1 MNHGTPWRQAFRVAA
16 DMAATPPTRIALMSA
31 VGTMLAQPVVAQT
44 DIPPLLAAATNG
56 YAVRGIG
63 PWGVVGPGEELA
75 DGQAAPIRTGDP
87 VPPGAAA
94 VLPDSHAVGES
105 GPELVLVG
113 DPATGRPSSRPGMV
127 DPGSGMLD
135 RGVQA
140 RAGDVLAKPGT
151 VVTAGTVALAAA
163 AGMDELVITPPATVT
178 PVLMESDL
186 LESGPPRRGRN
197 RDVVAPLL
205 AAWLLGSGARSLP
218 EVPGSSDP
226 RALAAAIDAA
236 GSDLTVVT
244 ATAHPGIG
252 SAVTSALDLLGA
264 ETLIDRLAARPA
276 DAVLLAE
283 LRDGRRVLALPREP
297 AAAAVVMAL
306 LLTPMISAL
315 SGRPASRMRSVM
327 LRDGVPQTHGERAV
341 AIQIDEGELAD
352 LAVVQPWSGPSGLGA
367 IGTCDAIAFIEAGRG
382 NRGDSVPAMELPG
395 RV

>member
-1 MNHGTPWRQAFRVAA
+1 MNHGTPWRQAFRIAA
-16 DMAATPPTRIALMSA
+16 DMDAGPPTRIALMSA

-63 PWGVVGPGEELA
+63 PWDVVGPGAELA

-87 VPPGAAA
+87 VPPGAVA
-94 VLPDSHAVGES
+94 VLPDTHAVVES
-105 GPELVLVG
+105 GPPLVLVG
-113 DPATGRPSSRPGMV
+113 DPATGRPSPRPGMV
-127 DPGSGMLD
+127 DAGSGMLD

-140 RAGDVLAKPGT
+140 RAGDVLAKPGA

-205 AAWLLGSGARSLP
+205 SAWLLGSGARSLP
-218 EVPGSSDP
+218 EVTGSSDP
-226 RALAAAIDAA
+226 RSLAAAIDAA
-236 GSDLTVVT
+236 GSDLTVIT
-244 ATAHPGIG
+244 ATAHPGVG
-252 SAVTSALDLLGA
+252 SAVRSAVDLLGA

-276 DAVLLAE
+276 DAVLLAQ
-283 LRDGRRVLALPREP
+283 LRDGRRVLALPRDP
-297 AAAAVVMAL
+297 AAAVVVMAL
-306 LLTPMISAL
+306 LLTPMIAAL
-315 SGRPASRMRSVM
+315 SGRPSSRMRSVM
-327 LRDGVPQTHGERAV
+327 LRDGVPQSHEERAV

-367 IGTCDAIAFIEAGRG
+367 IGTCDAIAFIDAGRG